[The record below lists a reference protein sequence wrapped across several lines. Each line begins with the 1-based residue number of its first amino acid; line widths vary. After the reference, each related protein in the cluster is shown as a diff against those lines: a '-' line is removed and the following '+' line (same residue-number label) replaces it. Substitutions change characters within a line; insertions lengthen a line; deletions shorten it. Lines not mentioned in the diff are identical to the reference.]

1 MRFLSSVD
9 RLIGWVLNFLVA
21 GMMLMTF
28 IDVVARELLA
38 APLIIAPELTTIGLA
53 AMVFIGLPMV
63 SLRDEHITIS
73 LFENLFKGRAQQIKL
88 GLVAL
93 LMASLSAVLAYQLW
107 IHAGKLG
114 AEVMMFLQVHKSYIC
129 YGESI
134 MAGVTVIAFLT
145 RAVQHFARVGPDRA
159 GGDGDGVEEHSL
171 KGEA

>member
-1 MRFLSSVD
+1 MRLLFSLD

-28 IDVVARELLA
+28 IDVVGRELFA
-38 APLIIAPELTTIGLA
+38 HPLIVAPELTTIGLA

-73 LFENLFKGRAQQIKL
+73 LFENLFKGRAQRIKL
-88 GLVAL
+88 GIVAL
-93 LMASLSAVLAYQLW
+93 LLAGMSAVLSYQLW

-134 MAGVTVIAFLT
+134 MSGITVLAFLT
-145 RAVQHFARVGPDRA
+145 RAAQHFTGSGPERA
-159 GGDGDGVEEHSL
+159 NAEAGV
-171 KGEA
+171 